1 MQDTLQILSTV
12 KASPKDAGVLKL
24 IVLRLPGEQRSTP
37 RQAVLSTT
45 SGVEG
50 DRWSAGKTPNPL
62 AQVSVM
68 NARFLEAIAGDAER
82 MNLAGD
88 NLVVD
93 LDLDESNLLAG
104 THLRVGQA
112 MIEVTSLPHTGCK
125 KFHGRYGKAALVLA
139 NSPEGRVLRLR
150 GLYARV
156 VRGGEIHV
164 GDSICKETSHA

>member
-1 MQDTLQILSTV
+1 MQDTLQILSAV

-24 IVLRLPGEQRSTP
+24 IVLRLSGEQRSTP

-62 AQVSVM
+62 AQISVM
-68 NARFLEAIAGDAER
+68 NARFLEAIAEDAER

-93 LDLDESNLLAG
+93 LDLDESNLPVG
-104 THLRVGQA
+104 TQLRVGQA

-125 KFHGRYGKAALVLA
+125 KFHGRFGKAALVLA
-139 NSPEGRVLRLR
+139 NSPEGRGLRLR

-156 VRGGEIHV
+156 VRGGETHI
-164 GDSICKETSHA
+164 GDVVHKETPPA

>member
-1 MQDTLQILSTV
+1 
-12 KASPKDAGVLKL
+12 
-24 IVLRLPGEQRSTP
+24 
-37 RQAVLSTT
+37 
-45 SGVEG
+45 
-50 DRWSAGKTPNPL
+50 
-62 AQVSVM
+62 M

-93 LDLDESNLLAG
+93 LDLDESNLPVG
-104 THLRVGQA
+104 TQLRVGQA
-112 MIEVTSLPHTGCK
+112 LIEVTSLPHTGCK

-164 GDSICKETSHA
+164 GDAVHKETPHA